1 LPCASRF
8 CQAPCFRMDE
18 FTDTAALDRKIAKY
32 IEERDVVA
40 GLIRKAVDENASA
53 VLDPTEYDDRYNALV
68 ARYEALEEKRGAA
81 QREKRSRELRRAQ
94 AAAFFAE
101 VTAREGLLDEFDE
114 QLWNCTVESMAVLV
128 GGGFR
133 VRFKDQL
140 EVEVPGK

>member
-1 LPCASRF
+1 
-8 CQAPCFRMDE
+8 MDE

-53 VLDPTEYDDRYNALV
+53 VLDPDDYDDRYNALV
-68 ARYEALEEKRGAA
+68 ARYEALEEKRAGA

-101 VTAREGLLDEFDE
+101 VESREGMLDEFDE
-114 QLWNCTVESMAVLV
+114 QLWNCTVESMTVLV

-140 EVEVPGK
+140 EVEVSGK

>member
-1 LPCASRF
+1 
-8 CQAPCFRMDE
+8 MDE

-40 GLIRKAVDENASA
+40 GLIRNAVDEGARAA
-53 VLDPTEYDDRYNALV
+53 VDPDDYDDRYNGLV
-68 ARYEALEEKRGAA
+68 ARYEALEEKRRAA

-101 VTAREGLLDEFDE
+101 VEAREGLLTEFDE
-114 QLWNCTVESMAVLV
+114 QLWNCTVESMTVLG

-140 EVEVPGK
+140 EVEVSGK